1 MKDGSRY
8 RLATE
13 HLCGSEGGGSM
24 EITMTDAEKLVL
36 RETLEKA
43 INEMLMEIANT
54 DNRKMREG
62 LRKREE
68 ILKTILAKL
77 PAEARAAA

>member
-1 MKDGSRY
+1 MILTGP
-8 RLATE
+8 
-13 HLCGSEGGGSM
+13 
-24 EITMTDAEKLVL
+24 EKFVL

-62 LRKREE
+62 LKEREE
-68 ILKTILAKL
+68 ILKTILAKI
-77 PAEARAAA
+77 PAVARTAA

>member
-1 MKDGSRY
+1 
-8 RLATE
+8 
-13 HLCGSEGGGSM
+13 M
-24 EITMTDAEKLVL
+24 ELTLTGPESFVL

-62 LRKREE
+62 LKEREE
-68 ILKTILAKL
+68 ILKAILMKI
-77 PAEARAAA
+77 PAAEHYAA